1 MAANRLLIL
10 DDDPRILKLLVA
22 AGERS
27 RYDVIPTE
35 TISAFR
41 DVLETTEPSL
51 ILVDIQTQGGLGSD
65 LLLYL
70 QRRGCGVPIIV
81 VGGADS
87 HALDAVRQARS
98 LSGLTIVGA
107 LVKPF
112 PPEALIALLE
122 VSREPDLDEWA
133 GEIRAA
139 IEASQL
145 GVQFLPIVSVTGG
158 RVVGFEA
165 LARWFHPRRGLISP
179 DRFIPLAEAAGLM
192 EPLTDYV
199 LARSI
204 EHCAQWAAAGFDLS
218 VAVNVAAP
226 SLVSGQI
233 VGEIGRLLAEHQL
246 PANRLIVEVA
256 EGAAMRQ
263 PELTSDILSH
273 LQERGV
279 NLSLD
284 DFGTGYTSLRVL
296 SQIPFDE
303 LKIDR
308 AFVANVVDSRQ
319 SQTIVK
325 AIAALGKSLG
335 LTLVAEGVEN
345 VATWRWLRELGV
357 DRCQGFVIARPM
369 PSDRVLDWLRGYRS
383 PV

>member
-10 DDDPRILKLLVA
+10 DDDPRILRLLVA

-27 RYDVIPTE
+27 RYEVTPVE

-41 DVLETTEPSL
+41 EALETTEPSL
-51 ILVDIQTQGGLGSD
+51 IVVDIQTQGGLGSD

-87 HALDAVRQARS
+87 HALDAVRQAQT
-98 LSGLTIVGA
+98 LSGLTIIGT

-112 PPEALIALLE
+112 PPEALTALLE
-122 VSREPDLDEWA
+122 IRREPDLDEWA
-133 GEIRAA
+133 DEIRAA
-139 IEASQL
+139 IEARQL
-145 GVQFLPIVSVTGG
+145 GVQFLPIVEVTGG

-179 DRFIPLAEAAGLM
+179 DRFIPLAESSGLM

-204 EHCAQWAAAGFDLS
+204 ENCAQWAGAGFDLA

-233 VGEIGRLLAEHQL
+233 VGEIGRLLGEHHL
-246 PANRLIVEVA
+246 PASRLIVEVA
-256 EGAAMRQ
+256 ESAAMRQ
-263 PELTSDILSH
+263 PELTSDILAR

-279 NLSLD
+279 SLALD

-308 AFVANVVDSRQ
+308 AFVANVLESRQ

-345 VATWRWLRELGV
+345 LATWRWLREHGI
-357 DRCQGFVIARPM
+357 DRCQGFTIARPM